1 MASTDAWWSR
11 KLRTY
16 VRGVGRKI
24 VSHTKDFFKIQKIL
38 ITKAKSKVKKLFK
51 KGKKIAKKA
60 GKKVVMVR
68 GRFMAFVRSYGLIVY
83 GGTTPQ

>member
-11 KLRTY
+11 KLRTD

-38 ITKAKSKVKKLFK
+38 IKKAKSKVKKLFK
-51 KGKKIAKKA
+51 KGKKKANKAVKKTFKKLKKGERIIIIAITITA
-60 GKKVVMVR
+60 
-68 GRFMAFVRSYGLIVY
+68 
-83 GGTTPQ
+83 